1 MYRLLDTLYIM
12 SQISDHELLISIAD
26 SYCRLAA
33 VHNHEVQ
40 RQSNIEPT
48 SNEHIYIYLQG
59 CMWMV
64 SVYIKCVNIKCVN
77 MDYNI

>member
-33 VHNHEVQ
+33 VHNHEAQ
-40 RQSNIEPT
+40 KQSNIEPT

-64 SVYIKCVNIKCVN
+64 SVYKMCEYKMCE
-77 MDYNI
+77 YGL